1 MTAAHIGRRT
11 AVVLAATA
19 AMLATVLTPANA
31 QSPTA
36 PGKPA
41 ITMTVEH
48 GIQSCP
54 DGPGLVFRWP
64 EVDDGGSAIIH
75 YEVRHRTLFPRS
87 AQIEPVEW
95 DYSEY
100 PRQGG
105 NYEFAF
111 LTYGSLPMEGTRVME
126 SVLEFRVRA
135 WNSVGAGPWSETAR
149 YPDFHLL
156 YCSFDSGHEDDV
168 GPPTVP
174 LSVSA
179 IPGDGYVTLSWNMP
193 SSDGGSPVTAYEVG
207 YRRAERNGSYYT
219 KATAATSI
227 TVVGLV
233 NDVDYEMF
241 VRARNAYGASSWTET
256 LQARPVGSQGSELA
270 AELLE
275 LINFLDEVLGLI
287 DGDETPTDPVVGD
300 CPRGEKYST
309 KSLAW
314 WPSPKTRWQ
323 IVATES
329 WKLSD
334 GTRVNR
340 GDPGGKVKYKSGT
353 LFKYG
358 CAWAFDG
365 SKIEDSAT
373 VRGDAIVKGNAIVT
387 DDAEIYGRAVI
398 GSAVISGQAE
408 IAGDADVYGEAQVYG
423 NAKLYGNAK
432 VYEQAKVYGNAEVYG
447 NSRVCGNAEIF
458 GNAHVN
464 LSSGDDCKI
473 RGNAKIFG
481 EMQITSEIYDGVQE
495 YTRDAKE
502 IFRDQYTT
510 FYNTLIGCKH
520 GVREAHTD
528 ALELASGN
536 YSYLLSVISEC
547 DRLES
552 MHKIVKEATPQ
563 GWDVVLAAAGF
574 VRWPAQIEVVL
585 NLANLV
591 TDLGTLSLVQ
601 RELGEQ
607 KGSAA
612 WDMNEELQK
621 AYEQYI
627 QDYKKCSKN
636 FFSSKCLEDVNA

>member
-1 MTAAHIGRRT
+1 MTKSNRSSLATFRKTAA
-11 AVVLAATA
+11 VLVATA
-19 AMLATVLTPANA
+19 AILATVLTPAIA
-31 QSPTA
+31 QSPTV
-36 PGKPA
+36 PGKPT
-41 ITMTVEH
+41 ITSIKVVQMVGCSGVRFEYTSSH
-48 GIQSCP
+48 
-54 DGPGLVFRWP
+54 
-64 EVDDGGSAIIH
+64 DGGSVITGYDIRYRFVSADGTYHPWDIH
-75 YEVRHRTLFPRS
+75 EVRGTHLSHDEPMVLGYFATINPGEYVL
-87 AQIEPVEW
+87 IEF
-95 DYSEY
+95 
-100 PRQGG
+100 
-105 NYEFAF
+105 NA
-111 LTYGSLPMEGTRVME
+111 RV
-126 SVLEFRVRA
+126 

-174 LSVSA
+174 LGVSA
-179 IPGDGYVTLSWNMP
+179 IPGDGYVTLSWNAP
-193 SSDGGSPVTAYEVG
+193 SSDGGSPVTYEVG
-207 YRRAERNGSYYT
+207 YRRAGRNNSYYT
-219 KATAATSI
+219 KTTVATSI

-233 NDVDYEMF
+233 NDVDYEIF

-275 LINFLDEVLGLI
+275 LVNFLDELLGQTG
-287 DGDETPTDPVVGD
+287 GDETPTESEGGD

-309 KSLAW
+309 KSLGRQIF
-314 WPSPKTRWQ
+314 PKVQWQ
-323 IVATES
+323 VVATES
-329 WKLSD
+329 WTLSD

-340 GDPGGKVKYKSGT
+340 GLPGGKVKYKSGT
-353 LFKYG
+353 LFKSG
-358 CAWAFDG
+358 CAWAFAG
-365 SKIEDSAT
+365 SRIEDSAT

-387 DDAEIYGRAVI
+387 DDAEIYGSAVI